1 MEALKRSSFASASSR
16 SASRTFTLAEPL
28 TSAARSR
35 FRVHPP
41 GGTGSTPRPGRAGG
55 TRHPRCA
62 RAFDRRLER
71 VRRLDTGLAAEGVR
85 DRDSRALGPGRK
97 TTTTG
102 RSGRSRSCL
111 ATAAAMSED
120 LPTPLGPYNTVSLEA
135 ITLADTISMSRS
147 RPKNSIA
154 SIGVSANG
162 ARPLYG
168 EAGRGSLKR
177 SPCRRGSRRPGQRRR
192 SRRVR
197 RPGRRGGA
205 KRRARASTEPPER
218 PRNIRRADSA
228 AGGG

>member
-16 SASRTFTLAEPL
+16 SASRTLTLAEPL
-28 TSAARSR
+28 TSAARSCSSGR
-35 FRVHPP
+35 PP

-55 TRHPRCA
+55 TRHPALRT
-62 RAFDRRLER
+62 R
-71 VRRLDTGLAAEGVR
+71 VRPP
-85 DRDSRALGPGRK
+85 SRASPTARHRPRRRALAIATAGLSAQVAK

-120 LPTPLGPYNTVSLEA
+120 LPTPLGPYNTVSREA

-218 PRNIRRADSA
+218 PRKHTARRFRR
-228 AGGG
+228 GGG